1 MRKLIKSFI
10 ICHLIK
16 SPGPDGFNTGFVERC
31 WPVLKQDFYNLC
43 HAFHTGNLSL
53 QSINGSFIV
62 LIPKSDGA
70 SFALDFR
77 PISLL
82 NTSMKIIIKLLANR
96 LQSVIQSLIH
106 KNQYGFI
113 QSRTIHD
120 CLVWA
125 LEFLHICHKSQ
136 KELIILKLDLK
147 KSFLQSGESS
157 YD

>member
-16 SPGPDGFNTGFVERC
+16 SPGLDGFNTGFVERC

-43 HAFHTGNLSL
+43 HAFYTRNLSL
-53 QSINGSFIV
+53 QSINGSIIA
-62 LIPKSDGA
+62 LIPKCDGA
-70 SFALDFR
+70 SFASDFR

-82 NTSMKIIIKLLANR
+82 NTSMKIITKLLANR

-113 QSRTIHD
+113 QTRTISGLS
-120 CLVWA
+120 CLGLRISA
-125 LEFLHICHKSQ
+125 YLLQISQ
-136 KELIILKLDLK
+136 RTYH
-147 KSFLQSGESS
+147 S
-157 YD
+157 